1 MNIAVHVLILKMI
14 LQSVFDAFEMKSVKI
29 CDKFVT
35 TTYLHGDV
43 LTISQRSYWLNFY

>member
-29 CDKFVT
+29 CDN
-35 TTYLHGDV
+35 YLPA
-43 LTISQRSYWLNFY
+43 W